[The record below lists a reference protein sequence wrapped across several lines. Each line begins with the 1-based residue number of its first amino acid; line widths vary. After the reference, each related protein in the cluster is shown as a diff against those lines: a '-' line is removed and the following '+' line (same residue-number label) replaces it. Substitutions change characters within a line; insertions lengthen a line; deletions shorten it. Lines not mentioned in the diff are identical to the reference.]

1 MPVLMMKKK
10 VIISRAPH
18 RGSISLPTSTTVKM
32 STATWTK
39 NIHVIII
46 MKKMDSVY
54 LPKVDLQKAVGESW
68 KDFD

>member
-39 NIHVIII
+39 NIHVFIII

-54 LPKVDLQKAVGESW
+54 LPKVDLQKAVGES
-68 KDFD
+68 